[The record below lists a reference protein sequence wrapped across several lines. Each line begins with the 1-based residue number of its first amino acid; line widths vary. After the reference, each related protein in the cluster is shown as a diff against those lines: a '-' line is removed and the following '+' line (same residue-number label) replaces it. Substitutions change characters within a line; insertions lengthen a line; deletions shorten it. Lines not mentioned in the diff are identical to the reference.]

1 MLFCAGVLF
10 FAASASTALARTAG
24 HITAAKVHGTVMAIH
39 KADNTSRPLQNG
51 STLTEGYIVTTA
63 KNSGVVLI
71 FANGAAVNLA
81 AESTL
86 SIDEFLMDPFDPK
99 YSAATSKDEPSTSV
113 TTMSLVRGEMIGN
126 VKHLHRESGSSF
138 TINTPVGA
146 AGIRG
151 TTFQFT
157 LGTDSAG
164 KMFAR
169 FSTAEG
175 LVSVVPLDGLERLVP
190 AGKDVSASFDGKVD
204 PVTGAVTVV
213 PGSLA
218 VSGLE
223 DLTAE
228 QQATIAR
235 AMEDILSANAANI
248 NPGSAPNAVPP
259 PVNTTP
265 GDGKGGG

>member
-1 MLFCAGVLF
+1 MLFCAGVLC
-10 FAASASTALARTAG
+10 FAAAASTALARTAG

-99 YSAATSKDEPSTSV
+99 YSAATAKEEPSTSV
-113 TTMSLVRGEMIGN
+113 TSMSLVRGELVGN
-126 VKHLHRESGSSF
+126 VKHLHRESGSTF

-151 TTFQFT
+151 TTFHFVV
-157 LGTDSAG
+157 LTDVAG
-164 KMFAR
+164 KMSVSFG
-169 FSTAEG
+169 TEEG

-190 AGKDVSASFDGKVD
+190 AGKALGGTFAGTVD
-204 PVTGAVTVV
+204 LATGAVTVT
-213 PGSLA
+213 PGSL
-218 VSGLE
+218 VMSGLA
-223 DLTAE
+223 DISAE
-228 QQATIAR
+228 EQAAIAH
-235 AMEDILSANAANI
+235 AMEEIFSANAASI
-248 NPGSAPNAVPP
+248 NPGSAPDAVPP

-265 GDGKGGG
+265 GDGK